1 MFHIFN
7 MHQKNINAIDLNLMK
22 VFLALAKERSVTK
35 AGDSV
40 GLSQPA
46 VSHALRR
53 LRDLLDDELF
63 IRGSDGMQPTERCRA
78 MPIPTSMP
86 APLI

>member
-40 GLSQPA
+40 VLSQPA

-63 IRGSDGMQPTERCRA
+63 IRGSDGMQPTERCRELA
-78 MPIPTSMP
+78 P
-86 APLI
+86 AI

>member
-35 AGDSV
+35 AWGFRRV
-40 GLSQPA
+40 EPTCRQP
-46 VSHALRR
+46 R
-53 LRDLLDDELF
+53 LASLARSL
-63 IRGSDGMQPTERCRA
+63 G
-78 MPIPTSMP
+78 
-86 APLI
+86 